1 MAKSSADA
9 SLNTPT
15 AMSGRFDARRV
26 YTAAL
31 LIPAIYVIIRYL
43 PSWGFTLLIGVAGCM
58 ALYEL
63 YRMTF
68 GERNNLYL
76 VALGLVTT
84 AAIIGRTHLALPLAD
99 LVTAGTLG
107 AVVAMLFLATPL
119 PDRFKDATVTVFGML
134 YIGMTLSALVSTRA
148 LPSGEWLVLF
158 LAVVTWAGDIGAY
171 YVGSLWG
178 RHRLAPSLSPK
189 KSAEGLVGGT
199 AFAIVAALL
208 AQRWALPLL
217 SVMDALLLGFLLT
230 GAGLVGDLCESAIK
244 RSAGVK
250 DSGGILPGH
259 GGMLD
264 RVDSLLFTAP
274 AFYYY
279 VVLVRGLS
287 PLH

>member
-1 MAKSSADA
+1 
-9 SLNTPT
+9 
-15 AMSGRFDARRV
+15 MSGRRFDARRV

-31 LIPAIYVIIRYL
+31 LIPAVYAIIRYL
-43 PSWGFTLLIGVAGCM
+43 PSWAFTLLIAGGGSM

-68 GERNNLYL
+68 GERNNHYL
-76 VALGLVTT
+76 IGLGLVTT
-84 AAIIGRTHLALPLAD
+84 AAIIGRTHLNLPLTDIVMAS
-99 LVTAGTLG
+99 TL
-107 AVVAMLFLATPL
+107 ATVVAMLFLSTPL
-119 PDRFKDATVTVFGML
+119 DDRFKDLTVTIFGML
-134 YIGMTLSALVSTRA
+134 YIGMTLSSLVFTRA

-189 KSAEGLVGGT
+189 KSAEGLAGGI

-217 SVMDALLLGFLLT
+217 SVTDALILGFLLT
-230 GAGLVGDLCESAIK
+230 GAGSAGDLCESAIK
-244 RSAGVK
+244 RSVGVK

-264 RVDSLLFTAP
+264 RLDSLLFTAP

>member
-1 MAKSSADA
+1 
-9 SLNTPT
+9 
-15 AMSGRFDARRV
+15 MSGRRFDARRV

-31 LIPAIYVIIRYL
+31 LIPAVYAIIRYL
-43 PSWGFTLLIGVAGCM
+43 PSWGFTLLIVAAGSM

-68 GERNNLYL
+68 GERSNPYL
-76 VALGLVTT
+76 VAFGLVTT

-99 LVTAGTLG
+99 LVMAGTLG
-107 AVVAMLFLATPL
+107 TIVAMLFLSTPL
-119 PDRFKDATVTVFGML
+119 HDRFNDAAVTIFGML
-134 YIGMTLSALVSTRA
+134 YIGMTLSSLVSTQA

-178 RHRLAPSLSPK
+178 RHRLAPSISPK
-189 KSAEGLVGGT
+189 KSVEGLVGGI

-208 AQRWALPLL
+208 AQHWALPLL

-244 RSAGVK
+244 RSVGVK

-264 RVDSLLFTAP
+264 RLDSLLFTAP